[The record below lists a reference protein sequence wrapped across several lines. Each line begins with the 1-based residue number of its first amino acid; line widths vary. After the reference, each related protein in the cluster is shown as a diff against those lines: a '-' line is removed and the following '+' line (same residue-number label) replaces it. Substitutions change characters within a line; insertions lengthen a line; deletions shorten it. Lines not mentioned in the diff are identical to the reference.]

1 MTSETDARASR
12 PAAAGRPDAGPVV
25 EVHDAAVRVGGRTIW
40 SQVNVTVAPGQFTA
54 ILGPNGAGK
63 STLLKVL
70 LGMLPLASGSVRVLG
85 APPGVR
91 RDAIGYLPQ
100 HRQLETAAR
109 IRAREIVRLGLTGA
123 HWGVPLPLVRRATRR
138 DESRRVDE
146 VIAMVGAD
154 AYALRPFGELSGGE
168 QQRILIAQA
177 VVRRPGLLILDEP
190 LDSLDLPNQAAV
202 VGLIRE
208 VCTRERV
215 AALLVAHDVNPLLPA
230 LDEVVYLAN
239 GHAFQGPVHDVIT
252 TERLSALFGVP
263 IEVLTTRDG
272 RLVVVGQPEAPHHHG
287 HRHVHADH
295 ADHDHA

>member
-1 MTSETDARASR
+1 MQRADPDRVVDVRDAT
-12 PAAAGRPDAGPVV
+12 
-25 EVHDAAVRVGGRTIW
+25 VRVGGRTIW
-40 SQVNVTVAPGQFTA
+40 SEVNVTLARGEFTA

-70 LGMLPLASGSVRVLG
+70 LGMLPLAAGSAHVLG
-85 APPGVR
+85 AAPGVR
-91 RDAIGYLPQ
+91 RAEIGYLPQ

-123 HWGVPLPLVRRATRR
+123 QWGVPLPLVRRAARR
-138 DESRRVDE
+138 AESRRVDE
-146 VIAMVGAD
+146 VIDLVGA
-154 AYALRPFGELSGGE
+154 AGYAQRAFGELSGGE

-177 VVRRPGLLILDEP
+177 LVRRPGLLILDEP

-202 VGLIRE
+202 VGLIRQ

-215 AALLVAHDVNPLLPA
+215 GALLVAHDVNPLLPA
-230 LDEVVYLAN
+230 LDRVVYIAN
-239 GHAFQGPVHDVIT
+239 GHAFQGPVRSVIT

-287 HRHVHADH
+287 HRHEHADH
-295 ADHDHA
+295 ADPEHP

>member
-1 MTSETDARASR
+1 MNTDARR
-12 PAAAGRPDAGPVV
+12 VDRAAARAAGGPPVV
-25 EVHDAAVRVGGRTIW
+25 EVHEAAVRVGSRTIW
-40 SQVNVTVAPGQFTA
+40 SGVNLRLAPGEFTA

-70 LGMLPLASGSVRVLG
+70 LGMLPLSSGTAQVLG

-91 RDAIGYLPQ
+91 RDEIGYLPQ
-100 HRQLETAAR
+100 HRMLELAAR

-123 HWGVPLPLVRRATRR
+123 HWGVPLPWVRRATRR
-138 DESRRVDE
+138 AESRRVDE
-146 VIAMVGAD
+146 VIELVGAE
-154 AYALRPFGELSGGE
+154 AYADRPFGNLSGGE

-177 VVRRPGLLILDEP
+177 IVRRPGLLILDEP

-208 VCTRERV
+208 VCSHERV

-230 LDEVVYLAN
+230 LDQVMYIAN
-239 GHAFQGPVHDVIT
+239 GHASQGPVRSVIT
-252 TERLSALFGVP
+252 TENLSALFGVA

-287 HRHVHADH
+287 HRHDH
-295 ADHDHA
+295 AEHDPV